1 MTIHKVF
8 LQSIFKTLLFRCDAC
23 SKFLAV
29 SNVSDKEC
37 LTKVK
42 EHWARAHNV
51 SCAPRYTQVTCLG
64 YTCAHDTCTELLRSG
79 EETLAHFYDAHP
91 EVDAANMRITDIK
104 TGDILELGGVFRWAA
119 PCPLTS
125 CPWRQEHRSHQL
137 TRARKSS
144 PRCRTSTSL

>member
-8 LQSIFKTLLFRCDAC
+8 LQSIFTTLLFRCDAC

-51 SCAPRYTQVTCLG
+51 SCAPRYTRVTCLG

-91 EVDAANMRITDIK
+91 EVDAANMRILR
-104 TGDILELGGVFRWAA
+104 ILL
-119 PCPLTS
+119 
-125 CPWRQEHRSHQL
+125 
-137 TRARKSS
+137 
-144 PRCRTSTSL
+144 